1 MAEVKDATP
10 REMIAESGFE
20 SLELSSL
27 IESKRN
33 SRKVFDAKA
42 QADLTE
48 SIKRYGVLSPLI
60 VRPVGNAGKYEII
73 AGARRFRASGEAG
86 LKEVPCRVV
95 KVENDT
101 ALEVIVVDNLQREN
115 VHPLEEAE
123 SFHELLDLSNGDME
137 GLCNTVG
144 KKPAYVAKR
153 LALVKLLD
161 KGKKMY
167 LAGKMGEGH
176 AMLLARLQPNDQKEA
191 IEFLENEDT
200 SVNRLR
206 EWIESELML
215 EVAKAPW
222 DKGDASLVAKAGPCT
237 TCPKRTSVAKELF
250 DDIKAG
256 DRCTDGACFKLKMQ
270 AHITNLEKSLKGAG
284 NKVYGIYE
292 SYRQKAE
299 QGALLQGH
307 WRELKKKTEFCER
320 AAIGIYIDGSRAG
333 HFIDICPVPDNCKIH
348 GAKGLHGDN
357 DAQRERMRKEMRAQ
371 RLDAEVRL
379 RLFKLVYE
387 KHGPLA
393 IEDKMVLAEHGFG
406 RLWFAAK
413 VRLCKAMGIEP
424 KISKHGHKDFET
436 PFAEMLKDISKEA
449 TLDKVLVAISM
460 AGDLD
465 PKMGDPRNIDLYAK
479 RLKIDH
485 SAVEK
490 EVTDSFTKKEKKL
503 PKTKVDPKAK
513 KGKGAKKAAKPPSER
528 RSEPDPLEHSESDGT
543 E

>member
-10 REMIAESGFE
+10 REMIAESEFE
-20 SLELSSL
+20 SLALSNL

-42 QADLTE
+42 QADLVE

-123 SFHELLDLSNGDME
+123 SFRELLDLSEGDME
-137 GLCNTVG
+137 GLCNTVS
-144 KKPAYVAKR
+144 KKPAYVTKR
-153 LALVKLLD
+153 LALLNLSD

-167 LAGKMGEGH
+167 LAGKMTEGH
-176 AMLLARLQPNDQKEA
+176 AVLLARLQPKDQKEA
-191 IEFLENEDT
+191 TEFLENEGS
-200 SVNRLR
+200 SVSGLKD
-206 EWIESELML
+206 WIESELLM
-215 EVAKAPW
+215 EIVKAPW
-222 DKGDASLVAKAGPCT
+222 DKADPALVPKAGPCT
-237 TCPKRTSVAKELF
+237 TCPKRTSVSKELF
-250 DDIKAG
+250 DDVKVG
-256 DRCTDGACFKLKMQ
+256 DRCTDGECFKGKMQ
-270 AHITNLEKSLKGAG
+270 AHIANLEKSLKGSG
-284 NKVYGIYE
+284 HKVYGIYKG
-292 SYRQKAE
+292 YRSKAE
-299 QGALLQGH
+299 SGALLQGH
-307 WRELKKKTEFCER
+307 WTELKKKTDICER
-320 AAIGIYIDGSRAG
+320 AAIGIFLDSERAG
-333 HFIDICPVPDNCKIH
+333 RFIDICPVPDNCKIH
-348 GAKGLHGDN
+348 GRRTMHGDN

-393 IEDKMVLAEHGFG
+393 IEDKMVLAEHGFN

-465 PKMGDPRNIDLYAK
+465 PKAGDPKNIDLYAK

-490 EVTDSFTKKEKKL
+490 EVADSFAKKEKKL
-503 PKTKVDPKAK
+503 PKAKGDSKPKKGAAK
-513 KGKGAKKAAKPPSER
+513 KGAKPPSKP
-528 RSEPDPLEHSESDGT
+528 SADPLEHSEGT
-543 E
+543 EALPE